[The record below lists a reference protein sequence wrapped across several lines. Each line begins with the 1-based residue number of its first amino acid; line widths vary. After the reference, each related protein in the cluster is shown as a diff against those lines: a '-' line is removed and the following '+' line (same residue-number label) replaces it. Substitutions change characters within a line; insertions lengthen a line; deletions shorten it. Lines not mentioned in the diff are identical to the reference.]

1 MKKIFEPVT
10 VGKIEMQSRILRS
23 ATLTDKGS
31 ENGAY
36 LPYEKESC
44 VELSKNKVGCIITG
58 MIGVGTNAGA
68 ADFAPMAN
76 NESFPERFTEICR
89 ATHENGGRIVA
100 QLTHAGIQ
108 ALVFDEGENP
118 WGPSPAVSMVGFEA
132 VEMTKEQ
139 IKTVVSDFGKA
150 ALACKEAGADGV
162 QLHFAH
168 AYLISQFLS
177 KYYNKRTD
185 EYGGGIENRAR
196 FAFEV
201 YDEVREKVG
210 NEYPIWI
217 KINYSDLIGDEGN
230 GAEECLWVCKQ
241 MDARGVDAIEVSS
254 GLAVDKASRPM
265 QKAVEGAMV
274 GHFTEGALKV
284 AEAVSCDV
292 ISVGGYRT
300 QAQIENCLNLGGI
313 KAISMSRPF
322 ADFSYI
328 ADWTD

>member
-1 MKKIFEPVT
+1 MMKIFQPVT

-23 ATLTDKGS
+23 ATLTDKDS
-31 ENGAY
+31 ANGAY
-36 LPYEKESC
+36 LPYQAEC
-44 VELSKNKVGCIITG
+44 CAELSKNKVGCIITG
-58 MIGVGTNAGA
+58 MIGVGTNSSA
-68 ADFAPMAN
+68 ADFAPRADN
-76 NESFPERFTEICR
+76 AAFPERFSEICQK
-89 ATHENGGRIVA
+89 THENGGKIVA

-108 ALVFDEGENP
+108 ALEFDEGDAP
-118 WGPSPAVSMVGFEA
+118 WGPSPAMNMMGYNA
-132 VEMTKEQ
+132 VEMTKEN

-150 ALACKEAGADGV
+150 AAACKAAGADGV

-185 EYGGGIENRAR
+185 EYGGDIAGRAR
-196 FAFEV
+196 LGFEV

-210 NEYPIWI
+210 KDYPIWI
-217 KINYSDLIGDEGN
+217 KINFSDLMGDEGN
-230 GAEECLWVCKQ
+230 GEAECLYVCKELEK
-241 MDARGVDAIEVSS
+241 RGIDAIEVSS

-265 QKAVEGAMV
+265 QKAVEGAME
-274 GHFTEGALKV
+274 GHFTAGALKV

-292 ISVGGYRT
+292 ISVGGYRSLE
-300 QAQIENCLNLGGI
+300 QVRHCLELGGI

-322 ADFSYI
+322 ANFAYI